1 MYSNKSELPRRGRSF
16 DSINIGLSFEEKQLN
31 NEVSILLQNYS
42 LVSKDSAY
50 EIGLHVYQVMYV
62 MHYCHSAPSVRLIY
76 S

>member
-50 EIGLHVYQVMYV
+50 EIHVYQVMYD